1 VLANPDETHYA
12 ENMPQ
17 RRLLVS
23 DSLQVLQQAF
33 VTTLHTFKQ
42 VDPLAPVVVL
52 VPHDALAL
60 HLRQLVLN
68 AGRGLL
74 GVSFLTWSTF
84 ARDVAEWS
92 FLQDGWQ
99 PLPLFA
105 ARRILRQLLA
115 EEQSE
120 NYFAPLVRQPG
131 FARGLLT
138 TLTDLKHAEVRPQ
151 EVRRFLEQAHLTG
164 VYRQKID
171 SLYALYDGYERF
183 LAAHALYDEEDLL
196 TRAVQLLPARRD
208 PTTFFLYGVTD
219 FTSLQRR
226 VIETA
231 IPERDTLVFFPW
243 RAGTAYEYT
252 APTLGWLTSLGFHQS
267 SLSDPVAKKT
277 NLAYLQRRFFESVSM
292 WPTESPPQLD
302 QSVRILSVPG
312 ENREA
317 REIGR
322 MIFDLVRERGLHFA
336 DIAVALPDP
345 MTYGPLFRETFAEWG
360 IPCAAMPPRAL
371 LHTQAGQAVR
381 LLCQVL
387 VEDFSRARV
396 FEFLS
401 VARPPFTELLGE
413 HAVHAQPARWDTL
426 SLQAGIARGA
436 NEWRER
442 LAHLTTTVE
451 RNTTTDLDDAA
462 ATEPH
467 ILQALVLF
475 MERFITNSQLL
486 PAHNSWQG
494 WAEQTLR
501 LFTTYSAPSPLR
513 DQVCDL
519 FARLRQLTMLTESLS
534 LREWSTAL
542 TEVLLTTPEVTEPD
556 PQPGVFVSDLATV
569 SGLPFRTV
577 IIPGLIEGHFPH
589 PVRQDPFLLDAERQH
604 LAEALLCDLQQRY
617 RQGEAERL
625 LFTRALHSTTERLLL
640 TYPRLDNA
648 NGYAHTPSSYFLRVV
663 EALSG
668 GYATLSDLM
677 DWSETIP
684 LTPLYQG
691 PPQRALDTSEFHLAS
706 IEHARARE
714 NTTLLGYLPLAI
726 PFFSQAREAMQKRL
740 GDPRLTPF
748 DGMIEHDA
756 TLSAVQH
763 RLFPRGMTL
772 SASAL
777 EMYARC
783 PFRYFLN
790 TVLGVM
796 PQEDPELLLTLPP
809 RGRGLLVHEILH
821 TFFSRLRKEN
831 RVPLA
836 TQDPHELTRILETV
850 ARAHFATFAVTQVTG
865 LPVVWEVEQ
874 ERLLEQLGLL
884 LSWEIEHGQDFL
896 PVAFEAPF
904 GINSEET
911 TILPSG
917 VVRLALD
924 DESVIHLHGRID
936 RIDVSADAQR
946 ARILDYKSGKP
957 ARGAPVRGRFANGT
971 ALQLP
976 LYLYAAR
983 GLRSDLQWIGADYV
997 YINRAEQS
1005 QQPFFT
1011 EDTWAE
1017 AETELRTIVTVLVG
1031 SLRAGCFPQT
1041 PHTCQPCTFP
1051 LICSALVETRATRKQ
1066 EDPRLEALRSL
1077 RNIP

>member
-1 VLANPDETHYA
+1 MT
-12 ENMPQ
+12 MSQ

-23 DSLQVLQQAF
+23 DSLPVLQQAF
-33 VTTLHTFKQ
+33 VTTLRTFKQ

-52 VPHDALAL
+52 APYEALAS
-60 HLRQLVLN
+60 HLRQLVLD
-68 AGRGLL
+68 AGHGLL
-74 GVSFLTWSTF
+74 GVSFFTWSTF
-84 ARDVAEWS
+84 ARDIAEWS

-115 EEQSE
+115 EERSS
-120 NYFAPLVRQPG
+120 NYFTPLVRQPG
-131 FARGLLT
+131 FARGLLA
-138 TLTDLKHAEVRPQ
+138 TLTELKHAEVRPQ
-151 EVRRFLEQAHLTG
+151 DLRRFLEQAHLTG

-171 SLYALYDGYERF
+171 SLHALYDGYERF
-183 LAAHALYDEEDLL
+183 LDEHALYDEEDLL
-196 TRAVQLLPARRD
+196 TRTVRFLPTRTES
-208 PTTFFLYGVTD
+208 TTFFLYGVTD
-219 FTSLQRR
+219 FTPLQRR
-226 VIETA
+226 VVETA
-231 IPERDTLVFFPW
+231 ITERDALIFFPW
-243 RAGTAYEYT
+243 RAGAAYEYT

-267 SLSDPVAKKT
+267 ALSDPVVHKT
-277 NLAYLQRRFFESVSM
+277 NLAYLQRRFFESVSL
-292 WPTESPPQLD
+292 WPTETPPQLD
-302 QSVRILSVPG
+302 HSVHILSVPG

-322 MIFDLVRERGLHFA
+322 VIFDLVRERGWHFP

-345 MTYGPLFRETFAEWG
+345 MTYGPLLRETFAEWG

-401 VARPPFTELLGE
+401 VARPPFADLLGE
-413 HAVHAQPARWDTL
+413 YAAHALPARWDTL

-442 LAHLTTTVE
+442 LARLTTTVGQE
-451 RNTTTDLDDAA
+451 TAPDLNDT
-462 ATEPH
+462 ATPEPR

-475 MERFITNSQLL
+475 IERFLADAQLL
-486 PAHNSWQG
+486 PAHNSWSG

-501 LFTTYSAPSPLR
+501 VFTTYSAPSPLR
-513 DQVCDL
+513 EQVCEL
-519 FARLRQLTMLTESLS
+519 FMRLRQLTMLTESLS
-534 LREWSTAL
+534 FREWSTAL

-556 PQPGVFVSDLATV
+556 TQPGVFVSDLATV
-569 SGLPFRTV
+569 SGLPFRAV
-577 IIPGLIEGHFPH
+577 IVPGMIEGQFPH

-604 LAEALLCDLQQRY
+604 LAEVLLCDLPQRY

-625 LFTRALHSTTERLLL
+625 LFTRTLHGATERLLL

-648 NGYAHTPSSYFLRVV
+648 NGQTHSPSSYLLRIV

-668 GYATLSDLM
+668 GYATHTDLLA
-677 DWSETIP
+677 WSETTP

-691 PPQRALDTSEFHLAS
+691 LPQRALDTSEFHLAS
-706 IEHARARE
+706 IEQARAR
-714 NTTLLGYLPLAI
+714 TDARPLGYLPLAI
-726 PFFSQAREAMQKRL
+726 PFFSQAYAALHERSHT
-740 GDPRLTPF
+740 PRLTSF
-748 DGMIEHDA
+748 DGMIEDDA
-756 TLSAVQH
+756 TRAAVQQ

-777 EMYARC
+777 ETYARC

-790 TVLGVM
+790 TVLGVSL
-796 PQEDPELLLTLPP
+796 QEDPELLLTLPP
-809 RGRGLLVHEILH
+809 RGRGMLVHEILH
-821 TFFSRLRKEN
+821 AFFLRLQEEN

-836 TQDPHELTRILETV
+836 TQDPRELARILETV
-850 ARAHFATFAVTQVTG
+850 ARARFATFAGTQVTG

-874 ERLLEQLGLL
+874 ERLLEQLGRL
-884 LSWEIEHGQDFL
+884 LSWEIENGQDFL
-896 PVAFEAPF
+896 PAAFEATF
-904 GINSEET
+904 GINSEAT
-911 TILPSG
+911 TMLPSG
-917 VVRLALD
+917 VVRLKLD
-924 DESVIHLHGRID
+924 NEQVIHLRGRID

-957 ARGAPVRGRFANGT
+957 ARGVPVRGRFANGT

-983 GLRSDLQWIGADYV
+983 DLRSDLRWTGADYV

-1011 EDTWAE
+1011 ENTWAE
-1017 AETELRTIVTVLVG
+1017 AEAELRTIVTALVG

-1041 PHTCQPCTFP
+1041 PQTCQPCAFP
-1051 LICSALVETRATRKQ
+1051 LICSALVETRAARKQ
-1066 EDPRLEALRSL
+1066 EDPRLDALRSL
-1077 RNIP
+1077 SNIP

>member
-1 VLANPDETHYA
+1 MLANPDETHYA
-12 ENMPQ
+12 VTMPQ

-33 VTTLHTFKQ
+33 VSTLHAFKQ
-42 VDPLAPVVVL
+42 VDPLALVVVL
-52 VPHDALAL
+52 IPHDALAV
-60 HLRQLVLN
+60 HLRQLVLTP
-68 AGRGLL
+68 GHGML
-74 GVSFLTWSTF
+74 GVSFSTWSSF

-92 FLQDGWQ
+92 FMEERWQ

-115 EEQSE
+115 EDRSG

-138 TLTDLKHAEVRPQ
+138 TLAELKQAEVRPQ
-151 EVRRFLEQAHLTG
+151 DLRRFLEQAHLTG

-171 SLYALYDGYERF
+171 SLHALYDEYERF
-183 LAAHALYDEEDLL
+183 LDAHALYDEEDLL
-196 TRAVQLLPARRD
+196 RRTARLLPTRRD

-219 FTSLQRR
+219 FTPLRRR
-226 VIETA
+226 VVETA
-231 IPERDTLVFFPW
+231 IAERDALVFFPW
-243 RAGTAYEYT
+243 RAGIAYEYA

-267 SLSDPVAKKT
+267 SLSDPVEKKT
-277 NLAYLQRRFFESVSM
+277 NLTHLQRRFFESVSM
-292 WPTESPPQLD
+292 WPTETPPQLD
-302 QSVRILSVPG
+302 RSVHILSVPG

-322 MIFDLVRERGLHFA
+322 MIFDLVRERGFHFA

-345 MTYGPLFRETFAEWG
+345 VTYGPLFRETFAEWG

-371 LHTQAGQAVR
+371 LHTQAGQAVM

-401 VARPPFTELLGE
+401 VARPPFADLLGE
-413 HAVHAQPARWDTL
+413 HASHAQPARWDSL

-436 NEWRER
+436 TEWRER
-442 LAHLTTTVE
+442 LARLATTIE
-451 RNTTTDLDDAA
+451 QNTTTALDDVS
-462 ATEPH
+462 ATEPQV
-467 ILQALVLF
+467 LQALVLF
-475 MERFITNSQLL
+475 MERFITDVQRL
-486 PAHNSWQG
+486 PARDSWTG

-501 LFTTYSAPSPLR
+501 LFTTYSAPSPSR

-519 FARLRQLTMLTESLS
+519 FTRLRQLTMLTESLS

-556 PQPGVFVSDLATV
+556 TRPGVFVSDLATV
-569 SGLPFRTV
+569 SSLPFRAV
-577 IIPGLIEGHFPH
+577 IVPGLIEGHFPH
-589 PVRQDPFLLDAERQH
+589 PVRQDPFLLDVERQH
-604 LAEALLCDLQQRY
+604 LAEVLLCDVQQRH

-625 LFTRALHSTTERLLL
+625 LFTRTLHSATERLLL

-648 NGYAHTPSSYFLRVV
+648 NGHAHTPSSYLLRVV

-668 GYATLSDLM
+668 GYATLADLI
-677 DWSETIP
+677 DWSETVP
-684 LTPLYQG
+684 MTPLYQG
-691 PPQRALDTSEFHLAS
+691 PPRRALDASEFHLAS
-706 IEHARARE
+706 IEHARARKD
-714 NTTLLGYLPLAI
+714 TTLLGYLPLAI
-726 PFFSQAREAMQKRL
+726 PFFSQAYSALHERSHTT
-740 GDPRLTPF
+740 RLTPF
-748 DGMIEHDA
+748 DGMMEDHA
-756 TLSAVQH
+756 TRAAVQH
-763 RLFPRGMTL
+763 RLFPLGMTL

-777 EMYARC
+777 ETYARC

-790 TVLGVM
+790 TVLGVA
-796 PQEDPELLLTLPP
+796 PQENPELLLTPQP
-809 RGRGLLVHEILH
+809 RGRGLLAHEILH
-821 TFFSRLRKEN
+821 TFFLRLQAEN

-836 TQDPHELTRILETV
+836 TQDPHELTRILEAV
-850 ARAHFATFAVTQVTG
+850 ARARFATFAVTQVTG

-904 GINSEET
+904 GINNEET
-911 TILPSG
+911 TTMLPSG

-924 DESVIHLHGRID
+924 DESVIHLRGRID
-936 RIDVSADAQR
+936 RIDVSADARR
-946 ARILDYKSGKP
+946 ARILDYKSGK
-957 ARGAPVRGRFANGT
+957 PVRGRFANGT

-983 GLRSDLQWIGADYV
+983 GLRSDLQWTGADYV

-1017 AETELRTIVTVLVG
+1017 AENALRTIVTALVG

-1041 PHTCQPCTFP
+1041 PHTCQPCSFP
-1051 LICSALVETRATRKQ
+1051 LICSALVETRAARKQ
-1066 EDPRLEALRSL
+1066 EDPRLAALRSL
-1077 RNIP
+1077 RNTP